1 MHRLQEYLSHF
12 FYLLQFSHTVR
23 TLLYPIYTVST
34 HYSSKLLLSFLTI
47 SVGCIFLIL
56 FKKEF
61 LLTLNP
67 LFQQH
72 KDLAQMYA
80 VTALMF
86 PGFFFFLS
94 FFLGGW
100 GGGRG
105 QQGNRG
111 DCCIGNFKFL
121 LVSVERVGGTEGVKK
136 EIQNCS
142 FTYTGYSLYN
152 VLKIRN
158 NTPSMTQ
165 NL

>member
-12 FYLLQFSHTVR
+12 FYLFQFSHTVR

-86 PGFFFFLS
+86 PGLFFFLS
-94 FFLGGW
+94 FSW
-100 GGGRG
+100 GGGEG
-105 QQGNRG
+105 EAGNRA
-111 DCCIGNFKFL
+111 IGGIAALAILSFYQ
-121 LVSVERVGGTEGVKK
+121 SVLRGWGALRGSKRKSRTV
-136 EIQNCS
+136 
-142 FTYTGYSLYN
+142 
-152 VLKIRN
+152 VLHTLDIVYIM
-158 NTPSMTQ
+158 S
-165 NL
+165 